1 MSDTSLSIL
10 SVVGSLHGSSVTR
23 DVILDLNARLSGLGC
38 TCDTLDLSVEK
49 LDLLNPDT
57 SYSQP
62 GYADLKKRVQTA
74 DVLLLGTPDY
84 HGSMSG
90 ALKNFFDHFWK
101 EFAGKLFAP
110 IVASHEKGLT
120 VTDQVRTVARQCYA
134 WSMPYAMSFVEK
146 QDVGEGRILNEVFEK
161 RLEMFARD
169 IEVYGRLL
177 SIQRK
182 ADLKGSDSGFMARYR
197 A

>member
-74 DVLLLGTPDY
+74 GPNRD
-84 HGSMSG
+84 
-90 ALKNFFDHFWK
+90 
-101 EFAGKLFAP
+101 
-110 IVASHEKGLT
+110 GLT
-120 VTDQVRTVARQCYA
+120 PWTIVSQAGEERRMTTL
-134 WSMPYAMSFVEK
+134 FVELDTFYHSK
-146 QDVGEGRILNEVFEK
+146 THKVMGVGPS
-161 RLEMFARD
+161 
-169 IEVYGRLL
+169 L
-177 SIQRK
+177 S
-182 ADLKGSDSGFMARYR
+182 S
-197 A
+197 